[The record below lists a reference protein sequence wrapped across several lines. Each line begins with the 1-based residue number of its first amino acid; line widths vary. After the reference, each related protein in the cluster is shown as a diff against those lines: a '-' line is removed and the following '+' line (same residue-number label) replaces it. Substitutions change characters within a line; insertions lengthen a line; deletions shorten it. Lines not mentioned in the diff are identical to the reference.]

1 MFTNN
6 SIIIIESNLIK
17 IMLMIQGNEVSLE
30 AEFFQSGNEFSNTV
44 VLLCHPHPQ
53 FL

>member
-1 MFTNN
+1 MQRFDD
-6 SIIIIESNLIK
+6 
-17 IMLMIQGNEVSLE
+17 LMIQGNDVSLE
-30 AEFFQSGNEFSNTV
+30 AEIFQSRIGNSDTI

>member
-1 MFTNN
+1 MP
-6 SIIIIESNLIK
+6 SNL
-17 IMLMIQGNEVSLE
+17 MIRNNKVSLE
-30 AEFFQSGNEFSNTV
+30 AEIFQSSNGTNDTI

>member
-1 MFTNN
+1 MQ
-6 SIIIIESNLIK
+6 IIDD
-17 IMLMIQGNEVSLE
+17 LMIQGNDVSLE
-30 AEFFQSGNEFSNTV
+30 AEIFHSRIRNNDTI

>member
-1 MFTNN
+1 MQRFDD
-6 SIIIIESNLIK
+6 
-17 IMLMIQGNEVSLE
+17 LMIQGNDVSLE
-30 AEFFQSGNEFSNTV
+30 AEIFQSGVGNNDTI

>member
-1 MFTNN
+1 MP
-6 SIIIIESNLIK
+6 SK
-17 IMLMIQGNEVSLE
+17 LMIQGNEVSLE
-30 AEFFQSGNEFSNTV
+30 AEIFQSTNDIM